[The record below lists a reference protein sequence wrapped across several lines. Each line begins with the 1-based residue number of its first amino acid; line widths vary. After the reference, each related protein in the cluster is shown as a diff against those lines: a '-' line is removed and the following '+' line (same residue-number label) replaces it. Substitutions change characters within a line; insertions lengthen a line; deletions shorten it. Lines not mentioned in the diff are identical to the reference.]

1 MIMNSN
7 RSAYRRIISGLKQL
21 YPSGQLNGHQIRHLN
36 TLAHMICGIVSSQSS
51 QLEKIARKLP
61 ENNQV
66 ESRIK
71 RLTRFNQHQ
80 EIEAEIY
87 YLPFIDPLIQALAR
101 SGSLTLA
108 MDGSQ
113 TGRNCMTL
121 MVSVIYDKRAIPI
134 AWHTVKGSKGH
145 LSEENH
151 IALLNKVVAFI
162 PDNSHVVFLGDGEF
176 DGILLQAAITEAGWE
191 YVCRTAKNRIIVDG
205 DDQFTLDEI
214 FINRGEW
221 VDMPEVGFTADGYG
235 PVLVIAWW
243 HKAYDEPIY
252 LVTNMECV
260 EEACHWYRRR
270 FRIETFFS
278 DQKSRGFNL
287 QKSHLAIPE
296 RIERFLIASC
306 LAYVWMIYLGVVVQ
320 KDQKTM
326 RQIHRVDRCDLSLF
340 QLGLRYL
347 EYLLNQ
353 EQEIPFSFV
362 FPFIKCVR

>member
-1 MIMNSN
+1 MNSN
-7 RSAYRRIISGLKQL
+7 RSTYRRIISSLKQL
-21 YPSGQLNGHQIRHLN
+21 YPPRQLNGHQARHLN
-36 TLAHMICGIVSSQSS
+36 TLAAMICGIVLSQNS
-51 QLEKIARKLP
+51 QLEKIARKVP

-71 RLTRFNQHQ
+71 RFTRFNQHE
-80 EIEAEIY
+80 EIGAEIY
-87 YLPFIDPLIQALAR
+87 YLPFISPLIEALAR

-113 TGRNCMTL
+113 TGRNSMTL
-121 MVSVIYDKRAIPI
+121 MVSLIYGKRAIPI
-134 AWHTVKGSKGH
+134 AWHTVKGGKGH
-145 LSEENH
+145 LPEETH
-151 IALLNKVVAFI
+151 IALLNKVIALI
-162 PDNSHVVFLGDGEF
+162 PSDSHVVFLGDGEF

-205 DDQFTLDEI
+205 DDQFALNEVAVS
-214 FINRGEW
+214 RGEW
-221 VDMPEVGFTADGYG
+221 VDMPEVGFTAEGYG

-243 HKAYDEPIY
+243 HKEYDAPIY

-287 QKSHLAIPE
+287 QKSHLASPE

-306 LAYVWMIYLGVVVQ
+306 LAYVWMIYLGVVVK
-320 KDQKTM
+320 KDQEAM

-347 EYLLNQ
+347 EHLLNQ
-353 EQEIPFSFV
+353 EQELPFAFV